1 MYFSLDIKEEE
12 FSNKNTHKKKDKFNQ
27 KNDATAIS
35 GENSTDQKGNICAN
49 INNSST
55 KLASVN
61 ATNGDKNKQIMNALP
76 QELINRIRE
85 SGKRKCISVIEP
97 IVPNKKQR
105 IARTLENSPPTI
117 QNKASSFVVPNTVQL
132 DHDYCYNSNV
142 PRNDKKKDSGFESA
156 EEDER
161 TVIEKQPMVKNAD
174 GKLMV
179 SLLKVC
185 NIHKN
190 VSSSVPMYS
199 EPR

>member
-1 MYFSLDIKEEE
+1 MYFSLDIKEE
-12 FSNKNTHKKKDKFNQ
+12 FNNKNTHKKKDRFNQ
-27 KNDATAIS
+27 KNDLQAIS
-35 GENSTDQKGNICAN
+35 SESSADQKGNISVN
-49 INNSST
+49 VNNSTT
-55 KLASVN
+55 KPASVN

-105 IARTLENSPPTI
+105 ISRTLENSSPAI
-117 QNKASSFVVPNTVQL
+117 QKAPSFVVPNTVQL

-142 PRNDKKKDSGFESA
+142 PKNDKKKDSGFESA

-161 TVIEKQPMVKNAD
+161 TVIEKQPMVKTAD

-185 NIHKN
+185 GIHENDCVKQ
-190 VSSSVPMYS
+190 SSVHNFIFI
-199 EPR
+199 

>member
-1 MYFSLDIKEEE
+1 MYFSLDIKEE

-27 KNDATAIS
+27 KSDTTAIS
-35 GENSTDQKGNICAN
+35 GENFTDQKGNNCAN
-49 INNSST
+49 INNASN
-55 KLASVN
+55 KPASVN
-61 ATNGDKNKQIMNALP
+61 ATHGDKNKQIMNALP

-105 IARTLENSPPTI
+105 IARTLENSPLAI
-117 QNKASSFVVPNTVQL
+117 QNKAPSFVVPNTVHL

-142 PRNDKKKDSGFESA
+142 PKNDKKKDSGFESA

-185 NIHKN
+185 DIYENS
-190 VSSSVPMYS
+190 SSSVPMYS